1 MTRLVTGIYIFLREV
16 SLEAAE
22 KVAESRSRLPSG
34 TSESAC
40 FPLAEVPSGRRDPLF
55 QQSPLACFRTEQRL
69 KNEFNVFQAG
79 LRFGHQGIFGLL
91 VIRYVGA
98 RKSQE
103 RTGVIPGN
111 RDDGMFRD

>member
-55 QQSPLACFRTEQRL
+55 QESPLACFRTEQRL